1 MRRTHWLFPLLIA
14 GFVMLTALRPS
25 VDAAVVVQND
35 ALCQRLVTEAL
46 ANAAASCANL
56 GRNQACYGNASVE
69 AELNPNFDVRFSQA
83 GDKTMLASL
92 ARIVTAPFNSSTGEW
107 GIALLRAQA
116 NLPDALP
123 GQNVTFLLFGDTSLT
138 NPTADMRAVRL
149 STSLTED
156 INCEET
162 PPSGLLVQASRGTQ
176 VTLTLNG
183 ADIILGSTAYITAEF
198 PEMRVATADG
208 VVVVSALGFIR
219 VVQPGEQVFLPLDEE
234 GGVIG
239 GPSEVEPLDCDEISR
254 TPLFLLPED
263 VELLT
268 CAGSAT
274 PLPAAPTATPTRSA
288 SAASA
293 TPTTRPV
300 SNATVTPSA
309 ACTPRPDWTYI
320 YIIQPGDTLSGI
332 GRRIGLSPF
341 TLAAGNCIANPNIIF
356 VGQRLRSP
364 VPVPPPP
371 PATPTVTPTVTP
383 TATSPVTPT
392 SADSQSKI
400 IVAMPMLG
408 S

>member
-1 MRRTHWLFPLLIA
+1 
-14 GFVMLTALRPS
+14 MLTALRPP
-25 VDAAVVVQND
+25 AEAVAVAQTD

-46 ANAAASCANL
+46 ASSATSCEGL
-56 GRNQACYGNASVE
+56 GRNQACYGNSSVE
-69 AELNPNFDVRFSQA
+69 TELNPNFDVRFAQA
-83 GDKTMLASL
+83 GDTTVLSSL
-92 ARIVTAPFNSSTGEW
+92 ARIGTAPFNSVTGEW

-123 GQNVTFLLFGDTSLT
+123 GQNVTFLLFGDTSLA

-156 INCEET
+156 VNCDET
-162 PPSGLLVQASRGTQ
+162 PPSGLLVQAPRGTQ

-208 VVVVSALGFIR
+208 VVVVSAFGFIR
-219 VVQPGEQVFLPLDEE
+219 VVQPGEQVFLPMNEE
-234 GGVIG
+234 GDVTG
-239 GPSEVEPLDCDEISR
+239 GPSEVEPFDCDEISR
-254 TPLFLLPED
+254 TPLFLLPEE

-268 CAGSAT
+268 CDGSAVA
-274 PLPAAPTATPTRSA
+274 LPAPSATPTRSA
-288 SAASA
+288 SAPSA
-293 TPTTRPV
+293 TPRP
-300 SNATVTPSA
+300 NATMPPSVV
-309 ACTPRPDWTYI
+309 CTPRPDWTNI

-341 TLAAGNCIANPNIIF
+341 TLAAGNCIANPNIIY

-371 PATPTVTPTVTP
+371 PPITPTFTPTHPP
-383 TATSPVTPT
+383 TGAE
-392 SADSQSKI
+392 SQSDI
-400 IVAMPMLG
+400 VVAMPG

>member
-1 MRRTHWLFPLLIA
+1 MRRTLWLFPLLIA

-25 VDAAVVVQND
+25 VEAVAVAQTD

-46 ANAAASCANL
+46 ASAATSCDGL
-56 GRNQACYGNASVE
+56 GRNQACYGNSSVE
-69 AELNPNFDVRFSQA
+69 TELNPNFDVRFAQA
-83 GDKTMLASL
+83 GDTTVLSSL
-92 ARIVTAPFNSSTGEW
+92 ARIGTAPFNSVTGDW

-123 GQNVTFLLFGDTSLT
+123 GQNVTFLLFGDTSLA

-156 INCEET
+156 VNCDET
-162 PPSGLLVQASRGTQ
+162 PPSGLLVQAPRGTQ

-208 VVVVSALGFIR
+208 VVVVSAFGFIR
-219 VVQPGEQVFLPLDEE
+219 VIQPGEQVFLPMNEE
-234 GGVIG
+234 GDVSG
-239 GPSEVEPLDCDEISR
+239 GPSEVEPFDCDEISR

-268 CAGSAT
+268 CEGSAT

-293 TPTTRPV
+293 TPRP
-300 SNATVTPSA
+300 NATMTPSV

-332 GRRIGLSPF
+332 GRRIGISPF
-341 TLAAGNCIANPNIIF
+341 TLAAGNCIANPNVIF

-371 PATPTVTPTVTP
+371 PPITPTFTPTHPP
-383 TATSPVTPT
+383 TV
-392 SADSQSKI
+392 ADSQSDI
-400 IVAMPMLG
+400 VVAMPG